1 MRTMVITAIMNL
13 QKRGICGDLL
23 ITCDFLGGLE
33 KKTYFC
39 NLIKRLKGEDYGNID
54 YTGGR

>member
-1 MRTMVITAIMNL
+1 MRQVAITCYNEIT
-13 QKRGICGDLL
+13 KEGICGDLL

-39 NLIKRLKGEDYGNID
+39 DCKLDV
-54 YTGGR
+54 

>member
-1 MRTMVITAIMNL
+1 MN
-13 QKRGICGDLL
+13 LL

-39 NLIKRLKGEDYGNID
+39 NLIKRLIGEDYGNID